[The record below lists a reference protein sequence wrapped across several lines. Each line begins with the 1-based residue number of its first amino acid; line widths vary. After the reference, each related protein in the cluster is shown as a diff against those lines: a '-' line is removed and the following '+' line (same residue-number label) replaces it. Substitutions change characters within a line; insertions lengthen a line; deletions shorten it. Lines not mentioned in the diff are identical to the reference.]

1 MRKLEEIND
10 RIDELEKEIRD
21 LNNEADHI
29 RDNCTHS
36 GGEEVSLSFDGYSLL
51 LAGGEVETLSVKC
64 LTCGFYT
71 KYHGISDLLR
81 NRPDLVEDALS
92 LIRSHVL
99 NKENTYARRTSSK
112 I

>member
-1 MRKLEEIND
+1 MRRLEEIND

-21 LNNEADHI
+21 LNKEAERI

-36 GGEEVSLSFDGYSLL
+36 DGEEVSLSFEGYSP
-51 LAGGEVETLSVKC
+51 LAGGEVESFSVKC
-64 LTCGFYT
+64 LTCGFCT
-71 KYHGISDLLR
+71 QYHGISDLLR

-92 LIRSHVL
+92 LLRSHVL
-99 NKENTYARRTSSK
+99 NKENTYARRTNGK

>member
-1 MRKLEEIND
+1 MRRLEEIND

-21 LNNEADHI
+21 LNSEAEHI
-29 RDNCTHS
+29 MDNCTHS
-36 GGEEVSLSFDGYSLL
+36 GGEEVSLSFDGYSVLTDS
-51 LAGGEVETLSVKC
+51 EIERFSVEC

-71 KYHGISDLLR
+71 QYHGISDLLR

-92 LIRSHVL
+92 LLRSHVL
-99 NKENTYARRTSSK
+99 NKENKYARRTSGK